1 MVVTPL
7 SPDCTEDLLCK
18 FNILPDWE
26 HIVYGLHHSFNMGV
40 NNNPS
45 KLHIFHKSLFLKPRL
60 ILHQLIYQGGAVS
73 KLLLQ
78 GFLTRGAWVNYWTI
92 PNLTTWPSSQTALTQ
107 TVHDPRYVLPMQWP
121 HSTLCQC
128 QNWLW
133 PVPNRMGNIQQNCG
147 HCPFPTSRLHS
158 SHIQYL
164 CCLPPDTHLTQ
175 PEKCSVHILERKSLC
190 RLCCHVQF
198 IIQHWSI
205 WYCCRYAGSHLL
217 NSRIWHP
224 HEVGRW
230 LSSHLAAWSDM
241 DRGRFHFPNQKHWS
255 PMEPCQNQTF
265 CLSSTIHWIWL
276 ESCFQICNITGRETQ
291 VNSTSGI
298 LLVHGRSHFLS
309 IQSSVTTW
317 KTSTCIQHF
326 HPHPPFPAFDC
337 ALCDLIHHPRT
348 HLHPPTYVC
357 ANLSWINFLLQA
369 SPYSS
374 PLFTSDPI
382 DINWWGDASSSF
394 GIGVVVSQF

>member
-1 MVVTPL
+1 MSYPCNNPTLL
-7 SPDCTEDLLCK
+7 SVNAKIDSDQFPTEWGTFNKTVAIVLSLPPGCIAAT
-18 FNILPDWE
+18 FNISAA
-26 HIVYGLHHSFNMGV
+26 Y
-40 NNNPS
+40 
-45 KLHIFHKSLFLKPRL
+45 
-60 ILHQLIYQGGAVS
+60 
-73 KLLLQ
+73 
-78 GFLTRGAWVNYWTI
+78 
-92 PNLTTWPSSQTALTQ
+92 
-107 TVHDPRYVLPMQWP
+107 
-121 HSTLCQC
+121 
-128 QNWLW
+128 
-133 PVPNRMGNIQQNCG
+133 
-147 HCPFPTSRLHS
+147 
-158 SHIQYL
+158 
-164 CCLPPDTHLTQ
+164 HLT
-175 PEKCSVHILERKSLC
+175 P
-190 RLCCHVQF
+190 
-198 IIQHWSI
+198 I
-205 WYCCRYAGSHLL
+205 W
-217 NSRIWHP
+217 
-224 HEVGRW
+224 
-230 LSSHLAAWSDM
+230 
-241 DRGRFHFPNQKHWS
+241 PNQKNALCIFWKGKVYVDCAAMFSLSSSTGVFGTVADMLAAIYWTAGFGTLMKWVDDFLVIWLPGQTWTEEDFTSLTKNIGAPWS
-255 PMEPCQNQTF
+255 HANF